1 MSFDFSAW
9 KGPRSI
15 TQIKADHAAED
26 ARARRAAEATQVS
39 AENLAPPVT
48 QPDTAT
54 PTRKAA

>member
-26 ARARRAAEATQVS
+26 ARARRTAEAAQVS
-39 AENLAPPVT
+39 AATVAAPVSQPTGVT
-48 QPDTAT
+48 SA
-54 PTRKAA
+54 RKAA

>member
-26 ARARRAAEATQVS
+26 ARARRAAEAEESKVAAQD
-39 AENLAPPVT
+39 AAPT
-48 QPDTAT
+48 TAAA
-54 PTRKAA
+54 RKAA